1 MSSLV
6 DHLSLYGIK
15 SIQTS
20 NVQESI
26 RFLTHKSFI
35 GMFSMVFFG
44 KTATD
49 SEKETICKKI
59 DSPVNIIHV
68 SDSPSSQH
76 NFVLSPPINH
86 EAVTHLLTAIITDTK
101 KHHIKTKEPPG
112 RILIAEDNKE
122 HLAILIDLLKRLNYT
137 QIDTVSDGLEL
148 YIKLTSRASVYQM
161 VFVNVHIGVLDGI
174 TVVKRYKQTV
184 LSPIIHTIIIGM
196 SDNHDL
202 KDQCYDAGMNGY
214 IVKPVKQKD
223 LDLKG
228 I

>member
-1 MSSLV
+1 
-6 DHLSLYGIK
+6 
-15 SIQTS
+15 
-20 NVQESI
+20 
-26 RFLTHKSFI
+26 
-35 GMFSMVFFG
+35 MFSTVFFG
-44 KTATD
+44 KTTSD
-49 SEKETICKKI
+49 SDKETICKKI
-59 DSPVNIIHV
+59 DSSVNIICV
-68 SDSPSSQH
+68 NDTCPQRQKDNSFILTQP
-76 NFVLSPPINH
+76 VNH
-86 EAVTHLLTAIITDTK
+86 EAVTNLLTAIITDTK
-101 KHHIKTKEPPG
+101 KPSMKTKDPPG

-137 QIDTVSDGLEL
+137 DIDTVSDGLEL

-184 LSPIIHTIIIGM
+184 LSPVIHTMIIGM

-223 LDLKG
+223 LNHIG